1 MIATKLMGLAG
12 VAKLADAPDLG
23 SGAERRGGS
32 SPFTRTS
39 KKPEALPRV
48 FSRSEPLAFLD
59 FHLVLGVVDFKAIRP
74 AVNYLGFFI
83 ALTLEA
89 KLFGDVF
96 EELLLATN
104 R

>member
-1 MIATKLMGLAG
+1 VIATKLLALAG

-39 KKPEALPRV
+39 KKPEASPRV
-48 FSRSEPLAFLD
+48 FSHSEPLALLD
-59 FHLVLGVVDFKAIRP
+59 LDLVLGVVNLKAVRA
-74 AVNYLGFFI
+74 AVNNLG
-83 ALTLEA
+83 ALVALAGET
-89 KLFGDVF
+89 KLFRDVF